1 MVLQIVLNILLQL
14 LFTVGAIIIFGLIIG
29 LCNLLVYKMLGQSGR
44 PLVIAT
50 GIIGT
55 PIHELSH
62 ATACLL
68 FGHKI
73 TAMCLFD
80 PSNENGVL
88 GYVRHSYNKRNI
100 YHVIG
105 NFFIGVA
112 PILIGSLI
120 LIFLEWLLARYSFNS
135 AITAIGH
142 INPNNFF
149 QTTFNALGQ
158 MLQSFFSVKSFTSWS
173 WWLFIL
179 LGLPLAL
186 HMDLSP
192 ADIKGAVPG
201 FAVICGISIVINF
214 IVGLISISASNAMTY
229 GIAAAGVYIV
239 GTLMITLIMALIWV
253 FIAFTVYVIRLI
265 ARRA

>member
-1 MVLQIVLNILLQL
+1 MVTQIILNILLQL

-29 LCNLLVYKMLGQSGR
+29 LCNMLVYKMLGHGGHA
-44 PLVIAT
+44 LVIAT

-62 ATACLL
+62 AATCVL

-88 GYVRHSYNKRNI
+88 GYVRHSYNKKNI

-135 AITAIGH
+135 AMTAIAQ
-142 INPNNFF
+142 ISPNEFF
-149 QTTFNALGQ
+149 KTTFGALWQ
-158 MLQSFFSVKSFTSWS
+158 MLKSFFSVQSLTSWS
-173 WWLFIL
+173 WWLFVL

-192 ADIKGAVPG
+192 ADIKGAIPG
-201 FAVICGISIVINF
+201 LAVICGISIVINI
-214 IVGLISISASNAMTY
+214 IVGLISINASNTMTY
-229 GIAAAGVYIV
+229 GIAVAGVYIV
-239 GTLMITLIMALIWV
+239 GTLLITLIMALIWV

-265 ARRA
+265 AKMA

>member
-1 MVLQIVLNILLQL
+1 MVTQIILNILLQL

-29 LCNLLVYKMLGQSGR
+29 LCNMLVYKMLGHGGHA
-44 PLVIAT
+44 LVIAT

-62 ATACLL
+62 AAACVL

-73 TAMCLFD
+73 TAMRLFD

-88 GYVRHSYNKRNI
+88 GYVRHSYNKKNI

-135 AITAIGH
+135 AMTAIAQ
-142 INPNNFF
+142 INPNEFF
-149 QTTFNALGQ
+149 QTTFGALWQ
-158 MLQSFFSVKSFTSWS
+158 MLKSFFSVQSLTSWS

-192 ADIKGAVPG
+192 ADIKGAIPG
-201 FAVICGISIVINF
+201 FAVICGISIVINI
-214 IVGLISISASNAMTY
+214 IVGLISLNASNTMTY
-229 GIAAAGVYIV
+229 GIAVAGVYIV
-239 GTLMITLIMALIWV
+239 GTLLITLIMALIWV

-265 ARRA
+265 AKRA

>member
-1 MVLQIVLNILLQL
+1 MVTQIVLNILLQL

-29 LCNLLVYKMLGQSGR
+29 LCNMLVYKMLGHSGR

-62 ATACLL
+62 AAACVL

-73 TAMCLFD
+73 TSMCLFD

-88 GYVRHSYNKRNI
+88 GYVRHSYNKKNI

-135 AITAIGH
+135 AITAIGR

-149 QTTFNALGQ
+149 QTTFSALWQ
-158 MLQSFFSVKSFTSWS
+158 MLKSFFSIQSLSSWS

-192 ADIKGAVPG
+192 ADIRGAIPG
-201 FAVICGISIVINF
+201 FAVICALSIVVNM
-214 IVGLISISASNAMTY
+214 IVGLISLNASNAMTY
-229 GIAAAGVYIV
+229 GIAVAGVYIV
-239 GTLMITLIMALIWV
+239 GTLLITLIMALIWV
-253 FIAFTVYVIRLI
+253 FIAFTVYVIKLI
-265 ARRA
+265 TRKV